1 MDCNAVREG
10 MRVRTTKLGDT
21 LGMMINAKHILVRRA
36 GVIGVVRSYVPG
48 HGGDVWFVQ
57 HENSDEV
64 GAYVFDEIEPV
75 EAA

>member
-21 LGMMINAKHILVRRA
+21 LGMMIHAKHILVRRA